1 MNQQQSKRRKA
12 MFTKSHRRRFA
23 TILPALAAGMFA
35 MLSAS
40 SSHATMLSVGQ
51 KTYRLC
57 PQLIGGDDE
66 FNGNGP
72 DVDATFTLRRGTG
85 NDEIFLDAYMHAIET
100 RSDYTEGEVQKTFSL
115 GSSPTGTKFTQIWA
129 PGPNGAYQWISLGI
143 FPSYGT
149 AKLTY
154 IDTDTTLDRFYNPQ
168 WWLTEVDINGDTDG
182 GDVVACGNGD
192 TYLTA
197 RLPLIWFWY
206 S

>member
-1 MNQQQSKRRKA
+1 
-12 MFTKSHRRRFA
+12 MFTKNHRRRFA

-72 DVDATFTLRRGTG
+72 DVDATFTLRRATG

-115 GSSPTGTKFTQIWA
+115 GSSPTGTKITQIWA
-129 PGPNGAYQWISLGI
+129 PGPNGAYQWISLGL